1 MKKLFLLLFLVQLLT
16 IGLAQ
21 SYKKDQ
27 LFKYGFKVG
36 ANVPLEADYSAIAG
50 KRSMSGEIGLYGRYG
65 AKFAGEL
72 GLEIYFNKRY
82 FLNSSPYLTSMIET
96 RYMQIPIRGRYEY
109 AIKKNH
115 NIHAAAGVIYQQLI
129 SISENN
135 IGYNKKVVTKSPF
148 LFTFGVGYTY
158 QFLSFEINYRHFL
171 RNFDID
177 DTKNKQKQLNFAMY
191 LMF

>member
-21 SYKKDQ
+21 SYKNESI
-27 LFKYGFKVG
+27 FKYGFKAG
-36 ANVPLEADYSAIAG
+36 GNVPLEADFTMIPGMRSLSAEIGFFGRVGG
-50 KRSMSGEIGLYGRYG
+50 KVSGEIGLEFY
-65 AKFAGEL
+65 L
-72 GLEIYFNKRY
+72 NKRY
-82 FLNSSPYLTSMIET
+82 FLNNSPYLTSMIET
-96 RYMQIPIRGRYEY
+96 RYLQIPIRGRYEY
-109 AIKKNH
+109 SIQKNH

-135 IGYNKKVVTKSPF
+135 IGYNKKMITKSPF
-148 LFTFGVGYTY
+148 LITFGVGYTY

>member
-21 SYKKDQ
+21 SYKNESI
-27 LFKYGFKVG
+27 FKYGFKAG
-36 ANVPLEADYSAIAG
+36 GNVPLEADFTMIPGMRSLSAEIGFFGRVGG
-50 KRSMSGEIGLYGRYG
+50 KVSGEIGLEFY
-65 AKFAGEL
+65 L
-72 GLEIYFNKRY
+72 NKRY
-82 FLNSSPYLTSMIET
+82 FLNNSPYLTSMIET
-96 RYMQIPIRGRYEY
+96 RYLQIPIRGRYEY
-109 AIKKNH
+109 SIQKNH

-135 IGYNKKVVTKSPF
+135 IGYNKKMITKSPF
-148 LFTFGVGYTY
+148 LLTFGVGYTY

>member
-1 MKKLFLLLFLVQLLT
+1 M
-16 IGLAQ
+16 
-21 SYKKDQ
+21 
-27 LFKYGFKVG
+27 
-36 ANVPLEADYSAIAG
+36 
-50 KRSMSGEIGLYGRYG
+50 
-65 AKFAGEL
+65 
-72 GLEIYFNKRY
+72 
-82 FLNSSPYLTSMIET
+82 TSMIET
-96 RYMQIPIRGRYEY
+96 RYLQIPIRGRYEY
-109 AIKKNH
+109 AIQKNH
-115 NIHAAAGVIYQQLI
+115 KIHGIAGMIYQQLI

-158 QFLSFEINYRHFL
+158 QFLSFEINYRYFL

>member
-16 IGLAQ
+16 FGLAQ
-21 SYKKDQ
+21 SYKNESI
-27 LFKYGFKVG
+27 FKYGFKAG
-36 ANVPLEADYSAIAG
+36 GNVPLEADFTMIPGMRSLSAEIGFFGRVGG
-50 KRSMSGEIGLYGRYG
+50 KVSSEIGLEFY
-65 AKFAGEL
+65 L
-72 GLEIYFNKRY
+72 NKRY
-82 FLNSSPYLTSMIET
+82 FLNNSPYLTSMIET
-96 RYMQIPIRGRYEY
+96 RYLQIPIRGRYEY
-109 AIKKNH
+109 SIQKNH

-135 IGYNKKVVTKSPF
+135 IGYNKKMITKSPF
-148 LFTFGVGYTY
+148 LITFGVGYTY

>member
-21 SYKKDQ
+21 SYKNESI
-27 LFKYGFKVG
+27 FKYGFKAG
-36 ANVPLEADYSAIAG
+36 GNVPLEADFTMIPGMRSLSAEIGFFGRVGG
-50 KRSMSGEIGLYGRYG
+50 KVSGEIGLEFY
-65 AKFAGEL
+65 L
-72 GLEIYFNKRY
+72 NKRY
-82 FLNSSPYLTSMIET
+82 FLNNSPYLTSMIET
-96 RYMQIPIRGRYEY
+96 RYLQIPIRGRYEY
-109 AIKKNH
+109 SIQKNH

-135 IGYNKKVVTKSPF
+135 IGYNKKMITKSPF
-148 LFTFGVGYTY
+148 LITFGVGYTY

-177 DTKNKQKQLNFAMY
+177 NTKNKQKQLNFAMY